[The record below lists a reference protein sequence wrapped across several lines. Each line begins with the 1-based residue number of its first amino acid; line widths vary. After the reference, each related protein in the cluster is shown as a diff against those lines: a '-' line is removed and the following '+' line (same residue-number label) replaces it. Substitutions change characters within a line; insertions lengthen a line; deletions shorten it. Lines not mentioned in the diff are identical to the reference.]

1 MRSRV
6 LLDCGVSAAEIV
18 ERAVKAAAVNGQE
31 EWQCGPTLA
40 TAVQMVLQDYDTEK
54 PMYMQ
59 KVLHLD
65 FFKTYAESMKN
76 HIGVAG
82 DEVQISEALC
92 QLADAAYDLSYVLAH
107 ENDPIEEIGIDIET
121 YSEVSIKDC
130 GLYRYATDP
139 SFEVLLFAY
148 SVNGGPTQQVDLAMG
163 EVIPQKIVDALY
175 DPNVLKTA
183 HNAAFERICL
193 SKHFGRSIPVEQ
205 WDCTMVRCARMGFP
219 LSLKDAGEALG
230 LKQQKMTEGK
240 ALIRYFSCPCKPTK
254 TNGMRT
260 RNMPEDAPEKW
271 ALYKKYNKVDV
282 DVEQAIRRK
291 VTRLDYAEW
300 DQRLWFLDQHI
311 NDRGVML
318 DKQLAENAER
328 MDQEYK
334 ARLAEEAMALTG
346 LENPNS
352 IAQLKRWLE
361 KETGTAIKSM
371 NKTELPNIVATAQ
384 SDKAR
389 RLLAIRSEMGKT
401 STKKYT
407 SMLRCVCDDGRIHGI
422 TQFCGAA
429 RTGRWAGRLVQ
440 LQNLPQNHLEDI
452 DEARSIVKAGDLD
465 ELEMLYG
472 NVPSVL
478 SELIRTAFVAKDG
491 HVFHVCDFSAIEAR
505 VLAWVAGE
513 KWVLDVFRKGGDIY
527 CATAAKMFHC
537 NVEKHG
543 ENAHLRQKGKVA
555 VLALGYQGGVG
566 ALETMGGA
574 RMGLREEEMKMIVT
588 QWRGA
593 NPKIVRFWHNV
604 EKAARTALE
613 TDEAITL
620 PRGLTFKR
628 RWGGLLVT
636 LPSGR
641 SIYYPRM
648 KMENG
653 RFSYEG
659 QNQTTGKWERK
670 ETYGGT
676 MAENIVQ
683 AIARDL
689 LGHTM
694 LWLDEAGFKIVFHV
708 HDEAIIEAHEGQ
720 TLQQIEDIFAR
731 VPDWAS
737 GLPLKGAGYTTPYY
751 LKD

>member
-6 LLDCGVSAAEIV
+6 LLERGLSADDIIH
-18 ERAVKAAAVNGQE
+18 RAATVNGQE
-31 EWQCGPTLA
+31 GWEFGSILT
-40 TAVQMVLQDYDTEK
+40 TAVQMVLQDYDTSK
-54 PMYMQ
+54 PMFLQ
-59 KVLHLD
+59 KVAHPD
-65 FFKTYAESMKN
+65 FFKTYSETIRN
-76 HIGVAG
+76 HIGVM
-82 DEVQISEALC
+82 DEEVQISEALC
-92 QLADAAYDLSYVLAH
+92 KLADTAYDLSYVLAH
-107 ENDPIEEIGIDIET
+107 ENDSIGELGIDIET
-121 YSEVSIKDC
+121 YSDVNIKDC
-130 GLYRYATDP
+130 GLYRYVDDE
-139 SFEVLLFAY
+139 SFEILLFAY

-163 EVIPQKIVDALY
+163 ETIPQKIVDALY
-175 DPNVLKTA
+175 APNVLKTA
-183 HNAAFERICL
+183 HNAAFERVCL
-193 SKHFGRSIPVEQ
+193 SKHFGKPIPVEQ

-219 LSLKDAGEALG
+219 LSLAGAGEALG

-318 DKQLAENAER
+318 DKQLAEHAER

-334 ARLAEEAMALTG
+334 AQLAEEAMELTG
-346 LENPNS
+346 LSNPNS
-352 IAQLKRWLE
+352 IAQLKAWLE
-361 KETGTAIKSM
+361 KETGTTIKSM

-389 RLLAIRSEMGKT
+389 RLLAIRAEMGKT

-440 LQNLPQNHLEDI
+440 LQNLPQNHLKDL
-452 DEARSIVKAGDLD
+452 DDARNMVKAGDLD
-465 ELEMLYG
+465 DLEMCYG

-478 SELIRTAFVAKDG
+478 SELIRTAFVAKPG
-491 HVFHVCDFSAIEAR
+491 CTFHVCDFSAIEAR

-513 KWVLDVFRKGGDIY
+513 KWVLDVFRNGGDIY
-527 CATAAKMFHC
+527 CETAGKMFHC
-537 NVEKHG
+537 KVEKHG
-543 ENAHLRQKGKVA
+543 ENSHLRPKGKIS

-566 ALETMGGA
+566 ALEAMDKSNS
-574 RMGLREEEMKMIVT
+574 LRPEEKKAIVG
-588 QWRGA
+588 QWRDA

-604 EKAARTALE
+604 EKATRTALE
-613 TDEAITL
+613 TDEAINL

-648 KMENG
+648 RVEEKG
-653 RFSYEG
+653 FSYEG

-670 ETYGGT
+670 ETYGGKLT
-676 MAENIVQ
+676 ENIVQ

-694 LWLDEAGFKIVFHV
+694 LWLDEAGFEIVFHV

-720 TLQQIEDIFAR
+720 TLQQIEEIFAR
-731 VPDWAS
+731 VPDWAQ
-737 GLPLKGAGYTTPYY
+737 GLPLKGAGYSTPYY

>member
-1 MRSRV
+1 MRSRK
-6 LLDCGVSAAEIV
+6 LLECGKNAAELFMLLENGKQSFIGYRIKHV
-18 ERAVKAAAVNGQE
+18 AEMAEAVLE
-31 EWQCGPTLA
+31 H
-40 TAVQMVLQDYDTEK
+40 YDTEK
-54 PMYMQ
+54 PMHFQ
-59 KVLHLD
+59 RVPKDTLKRFVDNEGGVHTKV
-65 FFKTYAESMKN
+65 M
-76 HIGVAG
+76 G
-82 DEVQISEALC
+82 DEVQVSEELC
-92 QLADAAYDLSYVLAH
+92 QLADAMYDLSYVLAH
-107 ENDPIEEIGIDIET
+107 EDDTIEELGIDIET
-121 YSEVSIKDC
+121 YSDVNIKDC

-193 SKHFGRSIPVEQ
+193 SQHFGKPIPVEQ

-219 LSLKDAGEALG
+219 LSLASAGEALG

-300 DQRLWFLDQHI
+300 DQKLWFLDQHI

-318 DKQLAENAER
+318 DKELAENAER

-334 ARLAEEAMALTG
+334 ARLAEEAMELTG

-361 KETGTAIKSM
+361 KETGTTIRSM

-389 RLLAIRSEMGKT
+389 RLLAIRAEMGKT

-440 LQNLPQNHLEDI
+440 LQNLPQNHLKDL
-452 DEARSIVKAGDLD
+452 DDARNLVKGGELD
-465 ELEMLYG
+465 ELEMCYG
-472 NVPSVL
+472 NVPGVL
-478 SELIRTAFVAKDG
+478 SELIRTAFVAKPG
-491 HVFHVCDFSAIEAR
+491 CTFHVCDFSAIEAR

-613 TDEAITL
+613 TDEAIKL

-676 MAENIVQ
+676 MVENIVQ

-694 LWLDEAGFKIVFHV
+694 LWLDEAGFEIVFHV

-720 TLQQIEDIFAR
+720 TLPQIEEIFSR
-731 VPDWAS
+731 VPDWAT

>member
-6 LLDCGVSAAEIV
+6 LLECGKNAV
-18 ERAVKAAAVNGQE
+18 ELYMRLENGKPSFVGCRIGNVAKAAV
-31 EWQCGPTLA
+31 T
-40 TAVQMVLQDYDTEK
+40 VLKYYDTEK
-54 PMYMQ
+54 PMHFQRMPKEALERFEAAEIGNHV
-59 KVLHLD
+59 KV
-65 FFKTYAESMKN
+65 
-76 HIGVAG
+76 VG
-82 DEVQISEALC
+82 DEVQVSEALC
-92 QLADAAYDLSYVLAH
+92 QLADAMYDLSYVLAH
-107 ENDPIEEIGIDIET
+107 EGDTIEEIGIDIEA
-121 YSEVSIKDC
+121 YSNANLKDC
-130 GLYRYATDP
+130 GVYRYVDDA

-163 EVIPQKIVDALY
+163 ETIPEKIVEAMY

-183 HNAAFERICL
+183 HNAAFERVCL
-193 SKHFGRSIPVEQ
+193 SKHFGRPLPIEQ

-219 LSLKDAGEALG
+219 LSLAAAGEVLG

-254 TNGMRT
+254 KNGMRT
-260 RNMPEDAPEKW
+260 RNMPEDDPEKW

-300 DQRLWFLDQHI
+300 DQKLWYLDQRI

-334 ARLAEEAMALTG
+334 ARLAEEAVELTG
-346 LENPNS
+346 LSNPNS
-352 IAQLKRWLE
+352 IAQLKGWLE
-361 KETGTAIKSM
+361 KETGSTIKSM
-371 NKTELPNIVATAQ
+371 NKTEMPNIVAAAQ
-384 SDKAR
+384 SNKAR
-389 RLLAIRSEMGKT
+389 RLLAIRAEMGKT

-407 SMLRCVCDDGRIHGI
+407 SMLRCVCRDGRIHGI

-440 LQNLPQNHLEDI
+440 LQNLPQNHLEDL
-452 DEARSIVKAGDLD
+452 DDARTLVKSGDLD
-465 ELEMLYG
+465 EIEMCYG
-472 NVPSVL
+472 NVPGLL
-478 SELIRTAFVAKDG
+478 SELIRTAFVAKPG
-491 HVFHVCDFSAIEAR
+491 CTFHVCDYSAIEAR

-527 CATAAKMFHC
+527 CANAAKMFHC
-537 NVEKHG
+537 KVEKHG
-543 ENAHLRQKGKVA
+543 ENAHLRPKGKVA

-566 ALETMGGA
+566 ALEKMGGA
-574 RMGLREEEMKMIVT
+574 RMGLREEEMKMIVV
-588 QWRGA
+588 QWREA
-593 NPKIVRFWHNV
+593 NPKIVRLWRNV

-648 KMENG
+648 KVEDG

-676 MAENIVQ
+676 MVENIVQ

-689 LGHTM
+689 LGQTM
-694 LWLDEAGFKIVFHV
+694 LWLDEAGFEIVFHV
-708 HDEAIIEAHEGQ
+708 HDEAIVEAHEGQ
-720 TLQQIEDIFAR
+720 TLQQIEEIFAR
-731 VPDWAS
+731 VPSWAE
-737 GLPLKGAGYTTPYY
+737 GLPLKGAGYSTPYY